1 MKIYVTKTMTSYSK
15 PEKENFIES
24 MKART
29 KKFAIDIIHFCDSLP
44 NTQACRT
51 ISFQLIKA
59 ATSTVA
65 NYRAS
70 CRGRSQAEFYS
81 KISITTEE
89 ADECQYWLELLDGTS
104 IKCDRIEMKRLLHES
119 EEILKIC
126 STARKNSKKL

>member
-1 MKIYVTKTMTSYSK
+1 MTFYSK
-15 PEKENFIES
+15 QEKESFIES

-59 ATSTVA
+59 ATSAGA

-70 CRGRSQAEFYS
+70 CRSRSQAEFYS
-81 KISITTEE
+81 KISVITEE
-89 ADECQYWLELLDGTS
+89 ADECQYWLEIIDGTD
-104 IKCDRIEMKRLLHES
+104 IKCYKAEIKRVLQEA
-119 EEILKIC
+119 EDILKIC
-126 STARKNSKKL
+126 SSARMNSRKI